1 MILPAANI
9 CPDDFAREDFL
20 TAFKALV
27 ETQKD
32 LVMHDA
38 KFLAIKKDNTKVT
51 NFDLTYA
58 GRKNVEGRQF
68 YNKYITRLLQILEP
82 VVQEFLK
89 AQDSANDVTQGIC

>member
-9 CPDDFAREDFL
+9 WPDDFAREDFL
-20 TAFKALV
+20 TAFKALM

-58 GRKNVEGRQF
+58 GRKKCRRQAVLQQVHNTLAPNF
-68 YNKYITRLLQILEP
+68 GACCAGILKGTRFSE
-82 VVQEFLK
+82 
-89 AQDSANDVTQGIC
+89 